1 MLDDL
6 RVLDLAD
13 GSGSMCG
20 RILADLGADVIKIE
34 PPGGDA
40 ARREPPYASDVPD
53 ADRSLTWFAANLNKR
68 GITLDLETD
77 TGRALFKRLVQTADV
92 VIQTP
97 VSERSLD
104 YEELSEINPR
114 LILATLTPYGLEG
127 PLADCAASDLEVTAS
142 SGCLWLS
149 GETGRPPVRTSVPQS
164 SAWTGMYA
172 AAGVLMAVMARQ
184 QTGRGQQVDVSAQAE
199 MLTATSQAP
208 IFWDLLGEEQH
219 RSGPFLVGR
228 SVTGARFRNVWPCR
242 DGYVTFAL
250 YGGQAGRDTGRAL
263 VAWMNEVLPDGAP
276 DLLRTLDWD
285 ALDVATCAQ
294 EVVEQIEAAV
304 APFFLGLS
312 KAEFFDG
319 VSARN
324 MLGYPLSTV
333 DEMAGDAQLASR
345 GFWQAIDTPWGGEL
359 CLPGSF
365 ALFDGERPPL
375 RRRAPRAG
383 EHNLEVLG
391 EQLGLGVDDVATL
404 RSAGVV

>member
-164 SAWTGMYA
+164 PAWTGMYA
-172 AAGVLMAVMARQ
+172 AAAALHRTAR
-184 QTGRGQQVDVSAQAE
+184 TSRAN
-199 MLTATSQAP
+199 TARHPTAYR
-208 IFWDLLGEEQH
+208 WLARTRDLPVERRRPSRRQSTAGSRACCARSRH
-219 RSGPFLVGR
+219 R
-228 SVTGARFRNVWPCR
+228 
-242 DGYVTFAL
+242 
-250 YGGQAGRDTGRAL
+250 
-263 VAWMNEVLPDGAP
+263 
-276 DLLRTLDWD
+276 RT
-285 ALDVATCAQ
+285 
-294 EVVEQIEAAV
+294 
-304 APFFLGLS
+304 
-312 KAEFFDG
+312 
-319 VSARN
+319 
-324 MLGYPLSTV
+324 PLST
-333 DEMAGDAQLASR
+333 G
-345 GFWQAIDTPWGGEL
+345 
-359 CLPGSF
+359 
-365 ALFDGERPPL
+365 
-375 RRRAPRAG
+375 
-383 EHNLEVLG
+383 
-391 EQLGLGVDDVATL
+391 
-404 RSAGVV
+404 